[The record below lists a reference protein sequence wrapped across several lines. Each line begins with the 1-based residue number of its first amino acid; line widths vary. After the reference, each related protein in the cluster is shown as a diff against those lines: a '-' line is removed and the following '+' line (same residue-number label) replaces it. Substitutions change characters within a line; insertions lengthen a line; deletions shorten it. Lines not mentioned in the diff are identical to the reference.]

1 MFIVVAIIAAYLLGA
16 IPFALLIGRIAGIKD
31 LRQVGSGNLGAT
43 NVWRAAGPGAGV
55 AVLFADTAKGV
66 AAILAAR
73 YILAEAT
80 TLPVSIDVVLVM
92 AGLAAVLGHVF
103 PVYVWFK
110 GGKGAATGLGV
121 MVMLLPLPTA
131 VALVVFLVVA
141 VLWRFVSLASMAGAL
156 ALLAAV
162 IVEKYLLVHSVADI
176 YFIMTVALA
185 LLMIVTHRQN
195 IARLLRGAEH
205 RFSFS
210 SRSGGAGSHG

>member
-1 MFIVVAIIAAYLLGA
+1 LFIVVAIIAAYLLGA
-16 IPFALLIGRIAGIKD
+16 IPFALLLGRIAGVKD

-43 NVWRAAGPGAGV
+43 NVWRAVGPGAGL
-55 AVLFADTAKGV
+55 AVLLTDTAKGV

-121 MVMLLPLPTA
+121 MVMLLPLPTT

-176 YFIMTVALA
+176 YFIMTMALS

-195 IARLLRGAEH
+195 IARLLHGTEN

>member
-1 MFIVVAIIAAYLLGA
+1 MFIVIAIIAAYLLGA
-16 IPFALLIGRIAGIKD
+16 IPFALLIGRLAGVKD

-55 AVLFADTAKGV
+55 AVLLADTAKGV
-66 AAILAAR
+66 AAVLAAR
-73 YILAEAT
+73 HILAEAT

-103 PVYVWFK
+103 PVYLRFK

-131 VALVVFLVVA
+131 VGLLVFLVVVA
-141 VLWRFVSLASMAGAL
+141 LWRFVSLASMAGAL

-162 IVEKYLLVHSVADI
+162 IVEKYLLVHAVADI
-176 YFIMTVALA
+176 YFIMTMALA
-185 LLMIVTHRQN
+185 LLMLVTHRQN
-195 IARLLRGAEH
+195 IARLLGGTED